1 MSELIDNR
9 RHRMEALKRIIR
21 ELHDGAPAES
31 VKDRFRAI
39 LEGVGAGE
47 VGALESELIAEGMP
61 VEEVRRMCDVHAAVF
76 RDHLERTARSE
87 ETPGHPVHT
96 LARDNQAIVAAV
108 TAYRD
113 AIASFPKGTA
123 KLAPADAAAWRAAH
137 KRLARVEGHYLRKE
151 YLIFPFLE
159 KAGIAGPPKV
169 MWKVHDEIREHLKAA
184 GEAAAA
190 ASEAAGDDLALI
202 LDAVLV
208 PMLAEIE
215 AMTDKEQQFFFPMV
229 AEHLSEAD
237 WGAVQAQW
245 GEFPPALV
253 EPEGEWRP
261 RPAAAPERTADVPL
275 DDAVRLPSGHLTL
288 RQLTAML
295 DALPLDITF
304 VDAGD
309 RVAYFS
315 EGRDRVFARNRAII
329 GRRVQDCHPPSSVHV
344 VQKIL
349 DEMRAGTREVA
360 EFWINL
366 GARFVHIRYFAVR
379 DAGGA
384 YLGCLEATQDVT
396 AIRALEGERR
406 LLAVGGAA

>member
-9 RHRMEALKRIIR
+9 RHRMEALKRIIH

-31 VKDRFRAI
+31 VKDRFRSI

-76 RDHLERTARSE
+76 RDHLEQKTRSE
-87 ETPGHPVHT
+87 ETAGHPVHT
-96 LARDNQAIVAAV
+96 LQRDNQAIVAAV
-108 TAYRD
+108 AAYRD
-113 AIASFPKGTA
+113 AIGAFPGGDA
-123 KLAPADAAAWRAAH
+123 KLAPGGIAAWRAAH
-137 KRLARVEGHYLRKE
+137 ERLTRVEGHYLRKE
-151 YLIFPFLE
+151 YLVFPFLE

-169 MWKVHDEIREHLKAA
+169 MWRVHDEIRERLKAA
-184 GEAAAA
+184 GEAAASA
-190 ASEAAGDDLALI
+190 GEATGDDLALI
-202 LDAVLV
+202 RDAVLE
-208 PMLAEIE
+208 PLLAEIE
-215 AMTDKEQQFFFPMV
+215 AMTDKEARFLFPMV
-229 AEHLSEAD
+229 AENLSESD

-245 GEFPPALV
+245 GEFPPSLV

-261 RPAAAPERTADVPL
+261 RPAAAPERTAEVPP

-304 VDAGD
+304 VDADD

-329 GRRVQDCHPPSSVHV
+329 GRRVQDCHPPSSVHI
-344 VQKIL
+344 VQGIL

-360 EFWINL
+360 EFWISL
-366 GARFVHIRYFAVR
+366 GPRFVHIRYFAVR
-379 DAGGA
+379 DGAGA
-384 YLGCLEATQDVT
+384 YLGCVEATQDVA
-396 AIRALEGERR
+396 AIRALQGERR
-406 LLAVGGAA
+406 LLAEGGAA